1 MRKCAVVKDKALGIS
16 TQCRCDTKYLSFV
29 SRDCW
34 SAFGQGE
41 RLSPLSELLT
51 PLPASKRPKGDL
63 ETSCLLVNISDQE
76 PGGGMLDWDRIAAVD
91 EINSDKTVLSDG
103 DLIVSKLGMPKG
115 YIYLLPE
122 TERELIGSTEFIPYA
137 LRKPD
142 MNYLILY
149 LLLTP
154 EMRNAYACLETGKTP
169 SHKRV
174 NPEEFLKIQV
184 PRFREGADTG
194 RLNERIR
201 KRVLEIEALLGRR
214 ERIQEKLEAVFAQR
228 FQYDMALP
236 ARFGKGVSQPTQ
248 SLPPRGRRSTSLAY
262 GALARSPALRMS
274 VRFHNEITQALAEVL
289 RGIPTVK
296 LGSLVLT
303 PVHRGCS
310 PRYKAEGEIPVVKT
324 AHLRDGRVAVSEE
337 EFVSACDYERDERAQ
352 VQDGDLL
359 IASTGKGSIGK
370 AAVAWSGERL
380 YADSHITIIRL
391 DRERYNPEFALCFLQ
406 SVLGYFQIERDYTGC
421 TNQVDIYP
429 DSIAELLVPDLTLEE
444 QERIVGKVRA
454 ELDRQDSIQA
464 EIARLRGEIDAIVRE
479 AVF

>member
-1 MRKCAVVKDKALGIS
+1 M
-16 TQCRCDTKYLSFV
+16 
-29 SRDCW
+29 
-34 SAFGQGE
+34 
-41 RLSPLSELLT
+41 
-51 PLPASKRPKGDL
+51 
-63 ETSCLLVNISDQE
+63 
-76 PGGGMLDWDRIAAVD
+76 
-91 EINSDKTVLSDG
+91 
-103 DLIVSKLGMPKG
+103 
-115 YIYLLPE
+115 
-122 TERELIGSTEFIPYA
+122 
-137 LRKPD
+137 
-142 MNYLILY
+142 
-149 LLLTP
+149 
-154 EMRNAYACLETGKTP
+154 
-169 SHKRV
+169 
-174 NPEEFLKIQV
+174 
-184 PRFREGADTG
+184 
-194 RLNERIR
+194 
-201 KRVLEIEALLGRR
+201 
-214 ERIQEKLEAVFAQR
+214 
-228 FQYDMALP
+228 
-236 ARFGKGVSQPTQ
+236 
-248 SLPPRGRRSTSLAY
+248 
-262 GALARSPALRMS
+262 
-274 VRFHNEITQALAEVL
+274 
-289 RGIPTVK
+289 
-296 LGSLVLT
+296 
-303 PVHRGCS
+303 
-310 PRYKAEGEIPVVKT
+310 VKT